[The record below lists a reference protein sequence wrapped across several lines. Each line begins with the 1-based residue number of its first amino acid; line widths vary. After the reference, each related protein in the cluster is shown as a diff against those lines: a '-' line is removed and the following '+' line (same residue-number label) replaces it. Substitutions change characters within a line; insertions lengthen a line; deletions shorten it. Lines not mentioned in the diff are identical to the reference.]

1 MILGVS
7 RPDFYDPRVSRIALI
22 SSQAIRVCP
31 ARDTTDR
38 ALLEF
43 FDHRTPARPPAA
55 RAMVIISPAVDD
67 ADPLAAAN
75 GARAPRPAPAANHF
89 DSSAAWS
96 LFDVVHGTTATADVA
111 AGTTPWWSSQPPNY
125 AASTTAT
132 SSGAYDISSS
142 FPPPPSLQSH
152 GDDLACYAG
161 SIMDTSFPPLPAP
174 PALYTQPELSYSYYL
189 QEPFQSCFAAPLAV
203 EPTTIRPQLQV
214 PATET
219 ASMPLSSLHYSQT
232 QQATT
237 TGSESV
243 EEASPALAD
252 TQQKARDETRPAPR
266 RRGRP
271 SKRERALAVSEPPV
285 SKPTKRVAVGRTR
298 AASSTSQ
305 TMTSSATTAG
315 TATTMSSSAAGQVP
329 EQAGG
334 SSSSTGSTSD
344 QQTAACTSTNRP
356 MALLCEERRCQLQ
369 LQLQLPAVSSSSPAP
384 AGVVVEGHR
393 QQAAIAPP
401 ELMMVTAPQ
410 YADTSA
416 VGVRFHPTDQQLIG
430 YLRIKYAGQQMP
442 VKFFKDFD
450 VYQAHP
456 MAIKGRRRRRRP
468 TSIDLC

>member
-243 EEASPALAD
+243 
-252 TQQKARDETRPAPR
+252 
-266 RRGRP
+266 
-271 SKRERALAVSEPPV
+271 
-285 SKPTKRVAVGRTR
+285 
-298 AASSTSQ
+298 
-305 TMTSSATTAG
+305 
-315 TATTMSSSAAGQVP
+315 
-329 EQAGG
+329 
-334 SSSSTGSTSD
+334 
-344 QQTAACTSTNRP
+344 
-356 MALLCEERRCQLQ
+356 
-369 LQLQLPAVSSSSPAP
+369 
-384 AGVVVEGHR
+384 
-393 QQAAIAPP
+393 
-401 ELMMVTAPQ
+401 
-410 YADTSA
+410 
-416 VGVRFHPTDQQLIG
+416 
-430 YLRIKYAGQQMP
+430 
-442 VKFFKDFD
+442 
-450 VYQAHP
+450 
-456 MAIKGRRRRRRP
+456 
-468 TSIDLC
+468 